1 MTEADFCQEA
11 DEWDTGVMAVDRL
24 FKIQKIYCESE
35 FKKHNLIFGTLLKQ
49 CQFLIFFI
57 KHVWV
62 QYNYTS
68 VQCKHIFC
76 LQKCVA
82 SCGTILYNS
91 FKSTINSLLPLFVS
105 WVAVSSPK
113 TQ

>member
-49 CQFLIFFI
+49 CQFLIFF
-57 KHVWV
+57 
-62 QYNYTS
+62 Y
-68 VQCKHIFC
+68 
-76 LQKCVA
+76 
-82 SCGTILYNS
+82 
-91 FKSTINSLLPLFVS
+91 
-105 WVAVSSPK
+105 
-113 TQ
+113 